1 MKRSNDFKKEK
12 TIPGEKNITIQT
24 RVVFIIKGFV
34 TTYHYTIYF
43 RISIF
48 AQRKMSITQRMYIP
62 SGTQEVV

>member
-24 RVVFIIKGFV
+24 RVFIIKGFV

-48 AQRKMSITQRMYIP
+48 AQRKMSITQCMYIP